1 MCFGGGDKSEKM
13 GGGETMV
20 GKGLAN
26 QKLEQEC
33 EEKKSSL
40 GKRESK
46 VIELSTKILRHDI
59 RKWRLRTIRKTGR
72 HNL

>member
-20 GKGLAN
+20 GN

-46 VIELSTKILRHDI
+46 VIELSTKILRHNI
-59 RKWRLRTIRKTGR
+59 RKWRL
-72 HNL
+72 